1 MSDFTIRQA
10 RPDELR
16 AVGDVT
22 LDAYIADG
30 LMEAHDA
37 YATVIADAAARAS
50 TATLL
55 VAVDADADESIIGSV
70 TFCRAGNPYAEL
82 ARPGEAEFRMLG
94 VASTARR
101 RGVGQA
107 LAQVCIDLARRHGD
121 HAIVLSSQPTM
132 PGAHRIYE
140 RLGFVRVPERDHE
153 PEPGV
158 MLLVFRYEL

>member
-1 MSDFTIRQA
+1 MSDFAIRQA

-16 AVGDVT
+16 AVGDIT
-22 LDAYIADG
+22 LAAYTRDGLLDAD
-30 LMEAHDA
+30 EP

-55 VAVDADADESIIGSV
+55 VAIDADESIIGSV

-82 ARPGEAEFRMLG
+82 AVAGEAEFRMLG

-101 RGVGQA
+101 RGVGEALTQA
-107 LAQVCIDLARRHGD
+107 CIDLARRHGD

-132 PGAHRIYE
+132 PGEHRIYE

-153 PEPGV
+153 PEPGI